1 MPCPE
6 LSGWKKGKALQIVD
20 PNNPIPKYLQ
30 IAEWLRE
37 SILLGRYKTGEK
49 LPSEIVLAKMCGV
62 NRNTLR
68 QGIGELTA
76 QGMIEK
82 IKGMGSFVT
91 APEPV
96 TMRHKLNRIASF
108 SHEMNRAGVNE
119 NTRLLEKGLEIP
131 PAHVARSLALDPKRP
146 VIAIR
151 RLRTGDNLPLIYEK
165 TYLPVDL
172 FDGIL
177 EMDLTGSLYDIFTRV
192 FRVELSRCEQTIR
205 AVNLKKKEASLL
217 GLNTN
222 SAALYMESVTYNDSN
237 MPVEVLCCFFRGD
250 KYAFEVELGQYNL
263 THDGSLADFDRRAL
277 QS

>member
-1 MPCPE
+1 M
-6 LSGWKKGKALQIVD
+6 QIVD

-37 SILLGRYKTGEK
+37 SILLGRYQTGEK
-49 LPSEIVLAKMCGV
+49 LPSEVVLAKMCGV

-68 QGIGELTA
+68 QAIGDLVA
-76 QGMIEK
+76 QGMLEK
-82 IKGMGSFVT
+82 KKGLGTFVT

-108 SHEMNRAGVNE
+108 SHEMNRAGITE
-119 NTRLLEKGLEIP
+119 NTRLLEKGLEFA
-131 PAHVARSLALDPKRP
+131 PAHVARSLALDPKRR

-151 RLRTGDNLPLIYEK
+151 RLRTGDHLPLIYEE

-172 FDGIL
+172 FEGIL

-192 FRVELSRCEQTIR
+192 FKVELTRCEQTIR

-217 GLNTN
+217 NLRTN
-222 SAALYMESVTYNDSN
+222 RAALYMESVTYNDSN
-237 MPVEVLCCFFRGD
+237 MPVEVLCCYFRGD
-250 KYAFEVELGQYNL
+250 KYTFEVELGQYHL
-263 THDGSLADFDRRAL
+263 TQERNPDGLARRAQL
-277 QS
+277 R